1 MRGKGVVD
9 KIIRGDVEQTKSL
22 RQSKYASG
30 ELGKMDPRDWG
41 RGGGMSSHYVWGAT
55 ASISWRR
62 EDVREAER
70 GWPLGAW
77 EWIGLI

>member
-30 ELGKMDPRDWG
+30 GLGKMDPRDWEGVAGCQATMCGVQLPRSHGEG
-41 RGGGMSSHYVWGAT
+41 RT
-55 ASISWRR
+55 
-62 EDVREAER
+62 
-70 GWPLGAW
+70 
-77 EWIGLI
+77 